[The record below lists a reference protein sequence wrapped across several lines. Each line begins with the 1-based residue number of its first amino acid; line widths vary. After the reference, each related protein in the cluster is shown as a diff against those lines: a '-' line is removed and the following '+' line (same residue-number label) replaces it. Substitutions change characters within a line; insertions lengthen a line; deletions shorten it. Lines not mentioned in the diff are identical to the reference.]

1 MFNAAIKIT
10 AKVLMKT
17 ERRNF
22 PLYTHFLTLIPISL
36 FYCCEKMFIHINTWM
51 IEENPLKHNYLKK
64 NYSLLNM
71 KDIPDEA
78 YMHTK
83 RVCKEFKIKKWGW
96 WLLSFV
102 CSSGIWKHLECVFW
116 NIWTRSWRFSY
127 CIKIGMT

>member
-10 AKVLMKT
+10 TKVLMKT

-22 PLYTHFLTLIPISL
+22 PLSTHFLTVIPISL
-36 FYCCEKMFIHINTWM
+36 FYCCEKVFIHINTLM

-78 YMHTK
+78 YMHKK
-83 RVCKEFKIKKWGW
+83 RVCKEFKIKKW
-96 WLLSFV
+96 V
-102 CSSGIWKHLECVFW
+102 DDYYHLYVQAVFE
-116 NIWTRSWRFSY
+116 NIWNVCLEIYELDHGGFLTASRLV
-127 CIKIGMT
+127 